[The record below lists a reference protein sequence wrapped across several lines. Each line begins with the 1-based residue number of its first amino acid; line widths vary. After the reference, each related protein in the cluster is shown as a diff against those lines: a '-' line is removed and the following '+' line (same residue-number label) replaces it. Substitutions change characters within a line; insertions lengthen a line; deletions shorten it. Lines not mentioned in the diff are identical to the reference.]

1 MRYIRTISIDLRKE
15 LFIYAL
21 CFFIAFCFN
30 LGAVIAYSRPWSELF
45 SQLGY
50 VVAISL
56 ALYAFLLFLRGA
68 AFLISTIFHKNNK
81 H

>member
-1 MRYIRTISIDLRKE
+1 MRNTISIDLRKE
-15 LFIYAL
+15 LLIYAL
-21 CFFIAFCFN
+21 CFAVAFLIN
-30 LGAVIAYSRPWSELF
+30 LGAVIAYSRPWIELF

-56 ALYAFLLFLRGA
+56 AFYFIFLFFRGIIWVLKG
-68 AFLISTIFHKNNK
+68 FFTKNNK